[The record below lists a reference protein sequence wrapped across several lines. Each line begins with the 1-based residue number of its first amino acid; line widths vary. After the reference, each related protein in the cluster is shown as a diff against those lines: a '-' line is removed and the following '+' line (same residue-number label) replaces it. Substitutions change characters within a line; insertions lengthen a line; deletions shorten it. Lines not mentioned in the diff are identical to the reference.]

1 LGEKGVEPKGTTCL
15 TPSELAKTST
25 NSTLTVASLPFETDN
40 LITPP
45 EVASVA
51 FEKT

>member
-1 LGEKGVEPKGTTCL
+1 
-15 TPSELAKTST
+15 
-25 NSTLTVASLPFETDN
+25 VASLPFETDN